1 MSGFLD
7 GQTGSHTGDRDAV
20 SASEALAGHGSV
32 TGADVDEAARRI
44 EPYVHRTPVMSASTL
59 DEICGNSVFLK
70 CENFQRAGA
79 FKARGAFNALVRLSP
94 EQRARGVVAYSSGN
108 HAQAVALAA
117 RVLGIQETILMPL
130 DAPASKAA
138 AVEGYGARI
147 VRFDRYEDDR
157 AALADEL
164 ARQSGATVLPPFD
177 HPHIIAGQGTA
188 ARELVD
194 EVGELDVLLVPVS
207 GGGLLAGSALAVRQR
222 LPGVRLVGIE
232 PETGDDTKRSLESGV
247 RVSGEV
253 PRTVADGLA
262 VDRPGALPFEI
273 MRQLVDEILL
283 VGDEQIVEAM
293 RWLFERTKLV
303 VEPSGAV
310 GVAAL
315 LNGLIGARDARVG
328 VIVSGGNVSAE
339 RFARLVT
346 GTGPGG

>member
-1 MSGFLD
+1 
-7 GQTGSHTGDRDAV
+7 
-20 SASEALAGHGSV
+20 
-32 TGADVDEAARRI
+32 
-44 EPYVHRTPVMSASTL
+44 MSASTL